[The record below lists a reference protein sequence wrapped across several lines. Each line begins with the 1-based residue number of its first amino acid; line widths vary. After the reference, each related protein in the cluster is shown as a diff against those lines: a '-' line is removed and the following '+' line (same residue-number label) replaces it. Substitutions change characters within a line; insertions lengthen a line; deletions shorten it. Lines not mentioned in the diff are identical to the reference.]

1 MKRVVLLSLVLVV
14 LAGCGSK
21 GETSADAGV
30 ADGGDQATIARIV
43 AGLDFYAQN
52 GCASCHCNA
61 AQGGCN
67 LDAPSLQ
74 GISAENLTANLI
86 HASTAEEDPT
96 ISEPFDPHP
105 LKLPKTTTDE
115 IAALETFLDSLEP
128 GAEIEDDSLIGR
140 GYALYVSGDCISCH
154 LMSAQGTAQGGI
166 GQAIANAHPDVI
178 YGALSGAVV
187 CHPLQRAE
195 PLDANCSVLGEYIT
209 DNPTVTALT
218 DIAPPNTDEERYLLA
233 HFLAFIAP
241 PPTGGVVDPC
251 QNRMD
256 EICTVVGNGIGGYSK
271 DGVPATESL
280 LYFPQDI
287 TLHDVDGD
295 SLLDLGIADWNNHRI
310 RLVHLDA
317 ELEGVRDMI
326 ETIAG
331 NSKVAGSDTL
341 NHPTDLAFDTENGL
355 YISGW
360 HNQNIYRYPEG
371 LVKGS
376 DRDQLAGL
384 CALICPPDADLPE
397 PAISTFLG
405 GPVSVSLHP
414 DGRIFVS
421 ESTCVRIRTLTIT
434 SSSSTLMRPAA
445 CPSSVHLY
453 TQTAIETLAGIGSTA
468 GYEGDGGP
476 ARLAKFN
483 STRGTSLPNFR
494 IALEQGPDPE
504 RLYVTDSQNNAIR
517 YINIKANPPT
527 VHLLAGR
534 AGTDGVGFVDGM
546 GGDARFNYPTNVYVD
561 AAGFVYVSDARNHA
575 IRKISREGMVET
587 IAGTGRAG
595 FNGDNIP
602 AKEAQLNNPNGVVVH
617 PDGRVFISDT
627 NNNRI
632 RVIRP

>member
-1 MKRVVLLSLVLVV
+1 MRYLICLTAVLL
-14 LAGCGSK
+14 ATACGTK
-21 GETSADAGV
+21 EENAADAGTTADAGTPANV
-30 ADGGDQATIARIV
+30 AKIV
-43 AGLDFYAQN
+43 AGLDFYALN

-67 LDAPSLQ
+67 LDAPSIQ
-74 GISAENLTANLI
+74 GISADNLTANLI
-86 HASTAEEDPT
+86 YASTAEEDPT

-105 LKLPKTTTDE
+105 LKLTKTTADE
-115 IAALETFLDSLEP
+115 ISALEAFLDSLAP
-128 GAEIEDDSLIGR
+128 GAKIEDDSLIGR

-187 CHPLQRAE
+187 CHPLQRTE
-195 PLDANCSVLGEYIT
+195 PMDANCSILGEYIT

-218 DIAPPNTDEERYLLA
+218 DTVPPNTDEERYLLA

-256 EICTVVGNGIGGYSK
+256 EICTVAGNGIGGYSK

-287 TLHDVDGD
+287 TLHDVNGD
-295 SLLDLGIADWNNHRI
+295 TLLDLGIADWNNHRI

-317 ELEGVRDMI
+317 EIDGVKDPI

-331 NSKVAGSDTL
+331 NSKVTGSDTL
-341 NHPTDLAFDTENGL
+341 NHPTDLAFDPLNGL

-360 HNQNIYRYPEG
+360 HNQNIYRYPQG
-371 LVKGS
+371 LVRGS

-384 CALICPPDADLPE
+384 CALICPPDSDMPQ
-397 PAISTFLG
+397 PAESTFLG

-414 DGRIFVS
+414 DGRIFVA
-421 ESTCVRIRTLTIT
+421 ESTCVRIRTLTVT
-434 SSSSTLMRPAA
+434 SSSTLMRPSA
-445 CPSSVHLY
+445 CPSNVHLY
-453 TQTAIETLAGIGSTA
+453 TQTTIETLAGIGSSVGA
-468 GYEGDGGP
+468 DGDDGP
-476 ARLAKFN
+476 ARMAKFN

-494 IALEQGPDPE
+494 IALEHGPDPE
-504 RLYVTDSQNNAIR
+504 RLYVTDSQNNTIR
-517 YINIKANPPT
+517 YVNLKATPPT

-534 AGTDGVGFVDGM
+534 SGMDGVGFVDGM
-546 GGDARFNYPTNVYVD
+546 KGDARFNYPTNVYVD
-561 AAGFVYVSDARNHA
+561 EAGYVYVSDARNHA
-575 IRKISREGMVET
+575 VRKISREGLVET